1 MTGLHVE
8 IDLEVS
14 GPERDISGRVL
25 TGEGA
30 EQRFSGW
37 LQLLTILNATVDEA
51 PPRAPRAR
59 SATS

>member
-1 MTGLHVE
+1 MTGLHLE

-14 GPERDISGRVL
+14 SPDRDITGRVL

-51 PPRAPRAR
+51 PTP
-59 SATS
+59 